1 MSGLLRS
8 PLHRVRLIR
17 LLQPLL
23 PEPGPA
29 AVGDDVAERLSQW
42 LGAFDAVK
50 LDSALGAIETY
61 APTTRS
67 IGRPVQVDKL
77 LALVQRLHDELLAH
91 ASPRAPV
98 ATATPR
104 SRLADPSVNPDAVTP
119 ASVDEGFGPWLQ
131 RGQELQKQMEARV
144 AVCRG
149 QLRQALAQGGPRLRR
164 LAALDAV
171 MEQTF
176 GAREARL
183 MASVPLLLERRF
195 EQHRLEGRGP
205 QAFEPDFREWVLAEL
220 QTRLQPLYGLIE
232 AARCDPAASVA
243 VSDPDL
249 PPHAA

>member
-17 LLQPLL
+17 LLQPLVL
-23 PEPGPA
+23 QPGPA
-29 AVGDDVAERLSQW
+29 SVGDDVAERLSHW
-42 LGAFDAVK
+42 VGAFDAVK
-50 LDSALGAIETY
+50 LDRALGAIEAY
-61 APTTRS
+61 APATRS
-67 IGRPVQVDKL
+67 MGRTVDAS
-77 LALVQRLHDELLAH
+77 ALHVLVHTLQDELLAL
-91 ASPRAPV
+91 ASPRSPA

-164 LAALDAV
+164 LAALDAI

-183 MASVPLLLERRF
+183 MASVPLVLERRF

-232 AARCDPAASVA
+232 AARTDPAASVA
-243 VSDPDL
+243 ASAPDL